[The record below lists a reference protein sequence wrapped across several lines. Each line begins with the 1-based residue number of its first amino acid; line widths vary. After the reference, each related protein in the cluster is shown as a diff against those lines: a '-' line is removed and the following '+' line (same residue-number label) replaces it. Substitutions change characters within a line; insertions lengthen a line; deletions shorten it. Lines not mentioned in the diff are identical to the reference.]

1 LISSITGYS
10 SPTFKLSFTIFFS
23 SHNATTH
30 SRRNKGLRTRL
41 STTTTKKGLRT
52 NDVNFICGQEKC
64 LKGVVRVLKV
74 KARLVNIHNT
84 LLVNTI
90 VLVVITT

>member
-1 LISSITGYS
+1 MQLLIREETKDSVQDYQQQQ
-10 SPTFKLSFTIFFS
+10 K
-23 SHNATTH
+23 
-30 SRRNKGLRTRL
+30 
-41 STTTTKKGLRT
+41 KKGLRT